1 MGRRREGAGIM
12 TIEEK
17 NGNEKLTLYVS
28 GRIDASTAPELERFV
43 LERIEGLTELTL
55 DFKDVVYISSAGL
68 RVLLGTYKTMGSQK
82 GKLVLCNVNEEV
94 KDTLYIT
101 GFLEFLE
108 VWNENGKRAVKGK
121 VNTHGGQEKDR

>member
-1 MGRRREGAGIM
+1 M

-108 VWNENGKRAVKGK
+108 VWNENGKRVVKGK

>member
-1 MGRRREGAGIM
+1 M